1 MTAFAGSKSIGANP
15 NCKYPQVAVALAL
28 YLGSDE
34 AQVSHYEARG
44 IIPCN
49 TGAVSN
55 DKVAADEMAV
65 AQNDT
70 MNNKSVMQP
79 TCKGMSNWWTPAENM
94 GKSIISGETTKDN
107 AADKTAEF
115 NEGANNGVVK

>member
-1 MTAFAGSKSIGANP
+1 MTAFAGSKSIGVNP

-34 AQVSHYEARG
+34 AQISHYEARG